1 MVLFRELGWCQTAV
15 GRLSQGLVY
24 FPVAGKQYRDK
35 INRSERGP
43 LGSQF
48 RKGRVHHWGRAA
60 ARVGMVMGSGC
71 GPNTSAF
78 RKPNEQEIGVDSK
91 APKPFSPV
99 RFYLLK
105 VPQLS
110 QTTLPAGDH
119 VFKHVSYKGHF
130 IFKSWQTGSLTWCHS
145 HWSRVHHRLRL
156 GSEIR
161 VMTGTGLQLVEPA
174 GPYFS
179 TCDMPEDKPEE
190 ELAKDNSKRKWLMTT
205 VLDSHTQHAHEAQWP
220 SFLGD

>member
-15 GRLSQGLVY
+15 GRLSRGLVY

-35 INRSERGP
+35 INLSERGP

-48 RKGRVHHWGRAA
+48 RKDRVHRWGRAA

-105 VPQLS
+105 VPHLS

-119 VFKHVSYKGHF
+119 VSCIKDISSSSHDRQEAWLGVTATDQVFT
-130 IFKSWQTGSLTWCHS
+130 TG
-145 HWSRVHHRLRL
+145 
-156 GSEIR
+156 
-161 VMTGTGLQLVEPA
+161 
-174 GPYFS
+174 Y
-179 TCDMPEDKPEE
+179 
-190 ELAKDNSKRKWLMTT
+190 
-205 VLDSHTQHAHEAQWP
+205 VLDQRFVSW
-220 SFLGD
+220 LGPVCSW